1 MSAALQ
7 LDQQMPLEGC
17 LLTVLVTARWFHR
30 QGIRTGLT
38 RVRKGHWVIT
48 PRT

>member
-7 LDQQMPLEGC
+7 LDQQMPIEGC
-17 LLTVLVTARWFHR
+17 LLTVLETARWFNR

-38 RVRKGHWVIT
+38 RVHKGHWVVT
-48 PRT
+48 PRA